1 MTSETPSLP
10 GKVLWAILGLV
21 LLADALDM
29 IDSTVTNI
37 AAPTIVADIGG
48 GDALVKWLGSAYA
61 LALGVLLVVGGRL
74 GDRYGQR
81 RLFLVGMAGFTAAS
95 ALAGTAWSPAVLIGA
110 RAVQG
115 AFGALLI
122 PQGMAIMTK
131 HFPREM
137 QQRAFGL
144 FGPLLGIATVGGP
157 ILAGFLIDAD
167 LLGLAWRPIF
177 LINVVLG
184 SAGIALAARILPH
197 DDLDAA
203 APVRIDGLGSG
214 LLAAA
219 MFGLIFGLIEGS
231 TEGWGFAP
239 IACLVGGL
247 GFLGAFAWRQRTAA
261 EPLIRP
267 SLLANRGFSSG
278 LVTGLVFFASS
289 SGLAYII
296 SLFMQ
301 QALGAKPSD
310 AALGLLPMT
319 LGIIVAAGFT
329 MAGPGGRMGR
339 TLIAIGM
346 CITLAGAGGLLAV
359 VETSGLDTTLWGLA
373 PFVFVIGLGLGA
385 CYGTLFDI
393 ALGDVAPDEAGG
405 ASGSLSAV
413 QQLAAGIG
421 SAVVTSVYLH
431 GADQVNAMA
440 TALIVVIAAT
450 AACLPAVRLLPKHGQ
465 PEAGHGAPVAA

>member
-1 MTSETPSLP
+1 MTSETRTLP

-37 AAPTIVADIGG
+37 AAPTIVRDIGG

-74 GDRYGQR
+74 GDRFGQR
-81 RLFLVGMAGFTAAS
+81 RLFLVGMTGFTVAS
-95 ALAGTAWSPAVLIGA
+95 ALAGSAWSPAVLIGA

-137 QQRAFGL
+137 QQKAFGL
-144 FGPLLGIATVGGP
+144 FGPMLGVATVGGP

-167 LLGLAWRPIF
+167 VLGLQWRPIF

-184 SAGIALAARILPH
+184 GVGVVLAARILPRDAH
-197 DDLDAA
+197 DDEA
-203 APVRIDGLGSG
+203 VRIDGLGSG

-231 TEGWGFAP
+231 TDGWGVVP
-239 IACLVGGL
+239 IGCLVGGL
-247 GFLGAFAWRQRTAA
+247 ALFGAFAWRQRTAA
-261 EPLIRP
+261 EPLIKP

-278 LVTGLVFFASS
+278 LLTGLVFFASS

-301 QALGAKPSD
+301 QALGADPSD

-319 LGIIVAAGFT
+319 LGIIVSAGFT
-329 MAGPGGRMGR
+329 MAGPGGKLGR

-346 CITLAGAGGLLAV
+346 CITLVGAGGMLVLI
-359 VETSGLDTTLWGLA
+359 ETSGLGTTLWALA

-385 CYGTLFDI
+385 CYGMLFDI

-431 GADQVNAMA
+431 GADQAGAMS
-440 TALIVVIAAT
+440 TALIVVIVAM
-450 AACLPAVRLLPKHGQ
+450 AACLPAVRLLPRHGQ
-465 PEAGHGAPVAA
+465 PEGAHGEAVAA